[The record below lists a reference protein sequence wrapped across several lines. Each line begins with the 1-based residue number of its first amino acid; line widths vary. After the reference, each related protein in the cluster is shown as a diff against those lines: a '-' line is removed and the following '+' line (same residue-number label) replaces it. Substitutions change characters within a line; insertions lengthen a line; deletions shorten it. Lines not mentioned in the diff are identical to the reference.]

1 MQAKKI
7 HIIGAGLA
15 GLAAALR
22 LADGSRSI
30 ALYEA
35 APQAGGRCRSYFDST
50 LEMMI
55 DNGNHLLLSGNRAA
69 LAFLREVGSED
80 QLSGPPR
87 AEYPFVDLGSGEQ
100 WVLRPNEGAI
110 PWWIL
115 RRERRVPGTRA
126 RDYLGVLGLLR
137 AAKGTPIKSAM
148 PCHGLVYERLW
159 RPFFLAA
166 LNTAPEE
173 GAASLAATILRE
185 TLAKGGKACRP
196 LVALTGLSSAFV
208 TPALRRL
215 EAKGVKVSFERR
227 LSAIKLDDARVSNLD
242 FGGERIDVAAD
253 DRVILAVPAPVAA
266 SLLPGLKTPQAFRAI
281 VNGHFK
287 IAPPPGFPPILGVV
301 NGTIEWLFAFP
312 DRLSVTISAAD
323 RLIEVPRDELA
334 AKMWSD
340 VARATQIAQPLPAWQ
355 IIKEK
360 RATFAAT
367 VEEEERRP
375 QARTSFANLLLAG
388 DWTATGLPATIEGAV
403 RSGFAAAEAILRY
416 E

>member
-1 MQAKKI
+1 MPQGKI

-22 LADGSRSI
+22 LADGGRRV

-35 APQAGGRCRSYFDST
+35 APQAGGRCRSYFDGA
-50 LEMMI
+50 LDMVI

-69 LAFLREVGSED
+69 LSFLREVGAED
-80 QLSGPPR
+80 QLKGPTS
-87 AEYPFVDLGSGEQ
+87 AEFSFVDLASNER
-100 WVLRPNEGAI
+100 WILRPNDGPI

-115 RRERRVPGTRA
+115 RPRRRVPGTKA

-137 AAKGTPIKSAM
+137 APKGASIEVAM
-148 PCHGLVYERLW
+148 PCRGPVYQRLW

-185 TLAKGGKACRP
+185 SLAKGGKACRP
-196 LVALTGLSSAFV
+196 LIAANGLSEAFV
-208 TPALRRL
+208 APALRRL
-215 EAKGVKVSFERR
+215 KAKGVEVSFERR
-227 LSAIKLDDARVSNLD
+227 LSALEFEDRQVNALG
-242 FGGERIDVAAD
+242 FGGERIEVAPGDCA
-253 DRVILAVPAPVAA
+253 ILAVPATVAA
-266 SLLPGLKTPQAFRAI
+266 SLLPGLSTPQAYRAI

-287 IAPPPGFPPILGVV
+287 IAPPPQCPPILGVI

-323 RLIEVPRDELA
+323 RLIDLPREELA
-334 AKMWSD
+334 ARIWSD
-340 VARATQIAQPLPAWQ
+340 VAQATQIAQPLPAWQ

-367 VEEEERRP
+367 AEDEALRP
-375 QARTSFANLLLAG
+375 QTRTEFANLLLAG
-388 DWTATGLPATIEGAV
+388 DWTATGLPATIEGAI
-403 RSGFAAAEAILRY
+403 RSGFAAAIAVLHGV
-416 E
+416 

>member
-1 MQAKKI
+1 MQGKV

-22 LADGSRSI
+22 LADGSRRI

-50 LEMMI
+50 LDMVI
-55 DNGNHLLLSGNRAA
+55 DNGNHLLLSGNRVA
-69 LAFLREVGSED
+69 LGYLRELGSED
-80 QLSGPPR
+80 QLLGPAS
-87 AEYPFVDLGSGEQ
+87 AEFPFVDLASGER
-100 WVLRPNEGAI
+100 WRLRPNDGAI

-115 RRERRVPGTRA
+115 RRQRRVPGTRA
-126 RDYLGVLGLLR
+126 GDYLGVLGLLI

-148 PCHGLVYERLW
+148 ACHGLLYERLW
-159 RPFFLAA
+159 QPFFLAA

-173 GAASLAATILRE
+173 GAASIAAAVLRE

-196 LVALTGLSSAFV
+196 LVAAKGLSTAFV

-215 EAKGVKVSFERR
+215 ESKGVAVSFERR
-227 LSAIKLDDARVSNLD
+227 LSAIKLDGNRVSGLE
-242 FGGERIDVAAD
+242 FGGEPVEVAAGE
-253 DRVILAVPAPVAA
+253 RVILAVPAPVAA

-287 IAPPPGFPPILGVV
+287 IAPPAGLPPILGVI

-323 RLIEVPRDELA
+323 RLIDVPRDELA
-334 AKMWSD
+334 ATMWSD
-340 VARATQIAQPLPAWQ
+340 VARAAGIAQPLPAWQ

-367 VEEEERRP
+367 VEEEARRP
-375 QARTSFANLLLAG
+375 PPRTAFANLLLAG
-388 DWTATGLPATIEGAV
+388 DWTATGLPGTIEGAV
-403 RSGFAAAEAILRY
+403 RSGFAAAEAILRCG
-416 E
+416 

>member
-1 MQAKKI
+1 MPQAKI

-22 LADGSRSI
+22 LADGSRRI

-35 APQAGGRCRSYFDST
+35 APQAGGRCRSYFDSA
-50 LEMMI
+50 LDMMI

-69 LAFLREVGSED
+69 LSFLREIGAED
-80 QLSGPPR
+80 RLKGPAS
-87 AEYPFVDLGSGEQ
+87 AEFSFVDLASNER
-100 WVLRPNEGAI
+100 WVLRPNDGPI

-115 RRERRVPGTRA
+115 QPPRRVPGTRA

-137 AAKGTPIKSAM
+137 APKATSIQAAM

-196 LVALTGLSSAFV
+196 LIAANGLSEAFV
-208 TPALRRL
+208 APALRCL
-215 EAKGVKVSFERR
+215 KAKGVEVAFERR
-227 LSAIKLDDARVSNLD
+227 LSVLELGDHRVNALG
-242 FGGERIDVAAD
+242 FGSERIEVAAGD
-253 DRVILAVPAPVAA
+253 CVILAVPATVAA
-266 SLLPGLKTPQAFRAI
+266 SLLPGLSTPQAYRAI

-287 IAPPPGFPPILGVV
+287 IAPPPDCPPILGVIH
-301 NGTIEWLFAFP
+301 GTIEWLFAFP
-312 DRLSVTISAAD
+312 DRVSVTISAAD
-323 RLIEVPRDELA
+323 RLIDLPREELA
-334 AKMWSD
+334 ARIWSD
-340 VARATQIAQPLPAWQ
+340 VAQAIQIARPLPAWQ

-367 VEEEERRP
+367 VEDEVARP
-375 QARTSFANLLLAG
+375 RARTEFANLLLAG
-388 DWTATGLPATIEGAV
+388 DWTATGLPATIEGAI
-403 RSGFAAAEAILRY
+403 RSGFTAAAAFLHSA
-416 E
+416 

>member
-1 MQAKKI
+1 MTGKI

-22 LADGSRSI
+22 LADGSRRI

-50 LEMMI
+50 LGMMI

-80 QLSGPPR
+80 QLVGPAS
-87 AEYPFVDLGSGEQ
+87 AEYPFIDLASGQ
-100 WVLRPNEGAI
+100 SWVLRPNDAAI

-115 RRERRVPGTRA
+115 RPKRRVPGTRA

-137 AAKGTPIKSAM
+137 ATKGEPIKDAM
-148 PCHGLVYERLW
+148 ACDGLLYERLW

-185 TLAKGGKACRP
+185 TLAKGGRACRP
-196 LVALTGLSSAFV
+196 LVAVKGLSSAFV
-208 TPALRRL
+208 NPALRHL
-215 EAKGVKVSFERR
+215 EAKGVEVSFERR
-227 LSAIKLDDARVSNLD
+227 LSALELADDRVNGLD
-242 FGGERIDVAAD
+242 FGGDRIEVAAGE
-253 DRVILAVPAPVAA
+253 RVVLAVPAAVAA
-266 SLLPGLKTPQAFRAI
+266 SLLPGLKAPQAYRAI

-287 IAPPPGFPPILGVV
+287 IAPPAGLPPILGVV

-323 RLIEVPRDELA
+323 RLIDVPREELA
-334 AKMWSD
+334 ARIWTD
-340 VARATQIAQPLPAWQ
+340 VTRATQIAQPLPAWQ

-367 VEEEERRP
+367 VEEETRRP
-375 QARTSFANLLLAG
+375 QTRTDFANLLLAG
-388 DWTATGLPATIEGAV
+388 DWTATGLPATIEGAI
-403 RSGFAAAEAILRY
+403 RSGVAAAESILQC